1 MKIAIDATI
10 IRKENTG
17 TGYYII
23 NLIDGLTCLDIKN
36 TYKFYIF
43 IDKNFLNYLS
53 ILPVDRFIII
63 HKRFKNR
70 FFRIFWQ
77 LFIFYFELKKLKINV
92 LHSTNYIT
100 PLIKFKLKVIVTI
113 HDLTTII
120 FPEKHSFL
128 RRVFYKFF
136 LPIFIKSSDKIITDS
151 NNSKKDLLRFFS
163 NLEEKVYVPL
173 GGIPEYYKLKN
184 KEQCLKVLEKY
195 KINPIK
201 KFLLFVGMI

>member
-63 HKRFKNR
+63 HKRFKN
-70 FFRIFWQ
+70 
-77 LFIFYFELKKLKINV
+77 
-92 LHSTNYIT
+92 
-100 PLIKFKLKVIVTI
+100 KFKDILA
-113 HDLTTII
+113 II
-120 FPEKHSFL
+120 YFL
-128 RRVFYKFF
+128 F
-136 LPIFIKSSDKIITDS
+136 
-151 NNSKKDLLRFFS
+151 
-163 NLEEKVYVPL
+163 
-173 GGIPEYYKLKN
+173 
-184 KEQCLKVLEKY
+184 
-195 KINPIK
+195 
-201 KFLLFVGMI
+201 

>member
-1 MKIAIDATI
+1 M
-10 IRKENTG
+10 
-17 TGYYII
+17 
-23 NLIDGLTCLDIKN
+23 
-36 TYKFYIF
+36 
-43 IDKNFLNYLS
+43 
-53 ILPVDRFIII
+53 
-63 HKRFKNR
+63 
-70 FFRIFWQ
+70 
-77 LFIFYFELKKLKINV
+77 
-92 LHSTNYIT
+92 
-100 PLIKFKLKVIVTI
+100 IVTI

-120 FPEKHSFL
+120 FPEKHSSL

-163 NLEEKVYVPL
+163 NLEEKVYVTF

-201 KFLLFVGMI
+201 KFLLFVGIV